1 MASSSSTSTDSS
13 LLSKLESCNS
23 TTPIFSLFSSYLRPL
38 SDLKNPHDKTLIR
51 SLAKKFLSF
60 LNKSLSILPKR
71 ISNANAHS
79 KDEKLVSELF
89 DVYRLCLNCL
99 DLVSSQLAGKPYSI
113 QLQRMRLV
121 RCLEAWEKY
130 EDTESEGVRVL
141 EGLRSVDFDG
151 KSCDA
156 EFALVFVEVV
166 VVMVKCAAMRQRKDG
181 EVYRRVLGLVEEA
194 RHWFRVLDA
203 NAYEKLHRVLVSYL
217 GKCTHFLVGELM
229 HFNGNFVSEFCLA
242 TMTEYAKASMKNQI
256 YKFSRWICASLF
268 SLKENKHS
276 VIIEIILCVL
286 DSVASHCKVELG
298 NSGIELVELV
308 SYCAYK
314 CRATCTFFCGTVA
327 GHLDNIAGDLPQV
340 MTPVDLILRLYAAGL
355 YFTNYGTGGDLTSSR
370 GAKKEFAIRILLNDE
385 DRLHKLATLLGSL
398 GSYFSVCCKENCV
411 SSRVEYEGSFSQI
424 CLPTNSNHEAST
436 ITLMQKNREDFMLSY
451 LNALKFLCQPLAEQ
465 INSEKKEIVSE
476 IESTPGHE
484 QLCSIQ
490 DAFYQLSDAF
500 LFWHSYTSER
510 DKDGFDDNKTVLTVT
525 VAAFIL
531 SIRTNCK
538 MKKSSRLIKNIIASE
553 WIEPQGLKYVY
564 ASLYNIGVSLY
575 KNKQVKENFVW
586 YPFLKLLMLAAAARI
601 EYKINLLASKFQISC
616 RASWTCVVLLA
627 QLFIQKS
634 GMHKKCFPFG
644 GSPSSGSHKVK
655 KVIVESLEIGLLLH
669 LFRVLPGPMP
679 LVKNWVKI
687 VCKLRENV
695 DVEMLLHLY
704 TNDMY
709 EDICRRE
716 TLLCHLLAVAYCLRA
731 LCTQEAE
738 PNSKQ
743 VIKDID
749 SALNQWLTISICSTN
764 DECNIVTENT
774 MLLLYNVGDLLS
786 VKGCMEIHNVLYK
799 LMIRFLKWKNV
810 PLEKCLSIFWE
821 SRRLSHALCISPVN
835 EGFLMNLAEQC
846 GEISKSIDFW
856 VCCLKESQ
864 PLVVGFQQNLSLL
877 FADICES
884 PNQPYITIA
893 DVKEAA
899 SELIS
904 SVSLPPRSVFL
915 VGYLYYDLCERL
927 TAKGQLFEALSY
939 AKEAHRL
946 RTQLFQEKFSYS
958 SDRQV
963 EKHEAGDLMQKLT
976 YACKDFQVTRSI
988 TSQVWSFDVTSWNV
1002 DDCYLSPWNVLQCYL
1017 ESTLQVGIVHEL
1029 VGNGTEAESF
1039 LLWGK
1044 SISYLQSLPLFIVA
1058 FSSVLGKL
1066 YRKKQHWD
1074 LAEKELKSAKQILV
1088 ESGKNFSCSKC
1099 RLMLEVTVDQ
1109 QLGDLSRSLFDGAT
1123 GNTSMERLSHAE
1135 NIYKSALDKLNLSEW
1150 KNSISFPEGE
1160 SSENTMEILTRD
1172 GSVAKM
1178 EGKKSRKL
1186 KNAPTTLLKDQSLI
1200 PESNSRIT
1208 RSKYRSS
1215 QNQCV
1220 NGSIE
1225 VQAGLSKHTKG
1236 NTSSDFSNPL
1246 SQRESVLETKSCIV
1260 DTGCEA
1266 TCICNKMK
1274 CWKCLRV
1281 EVIESGL
1288 LDNFVHIKWEFIR
1301 RRLSL
1306 RVLTGIGKC
1315 LGNHDQVHEAHEII
1329 SQSLSVLFSGNS
1341 FCHTHSSLPPTFLL
1355 DLIGKEY
1362 SGDVFAVERAAVLYN
1377 ICWLS
1382 LKDYHSTKTRNICC
1396 DLSHIQLQKI
1406 VPWLMIA
1413 FVLCREV
1420 PILFQKVSRLLAVV
1434 FIFSSS
1440 SKLFSLSSSC
1450 KVLSE
1455 SHWASFFHQASL
1467 GTHLNYQFLS
1477 NISCRY
1483 KGQLLLDVEST
1494 HVTSSSHI
1502 GAETSNLLS
1511 FAPESMK
1518 DLEQFV
1524 KDFFV
1529 GLPCATV
1536 MCVTLLEGAYASL
1549 LQELLLF
1556 PSPVHAWML
1565 LSRLNSKSQ
1574 PIVVLL
1580 PVNTV
1585 LEEASDDDNNANFGF
1600 EELYESNDCGKHW
1613 HCPWGSTVV
1622 DDVAPAFQSILK
1634 ESYLMSF
1641 PQDTERNR
1649 SLWWMQRKKLD
1660 HRLGELLRKVEDS
1673 WLGHWKYMFLGE
1685 WSNCKNLDKILK
1697 KLARDLKIK
1706 CKVDVNESLLRVVL
1720 GGLKSGYKRE
1730 ENMAQLFSKKGCCI
1744 GTFGYY
1750 DNNNCRRSSK
1760 VSNGVDKLSEL
1771 AFQLIDEALKE
1782 LEAEES
1788 VNREPT
1794 ILVLDCEVQMLPWEN
1809 IPILRKEEV
1818 YRMPSV
1824 GSIFVALERIHHQE
1838 QVRKLVATFP
1848 KIDPLDAFY
1857 LLNPSG
1863 DLSYTQVKFEDWF
1876 RDQNLEG
1883 KAGSAPTAEELA
1895 VALKNHDLYIYFGH
1909 GSGSQYIKWHH
1920 VQKLEKCAA
1929 TLLMGCSSGSL
1940 SLNGCYAPSG
1950 TPLSYLQA
1958 GSPVIFA
1965 NLWDVTDKD
1974 IDRFA
1979 KAMLDGWLRERSNV
1993 SVDSDQSISVVEEHD
2008 PKNET
2013 GKGNKKKISRKKPPE
2028 SSGNGTCKSGHDH
2041 RPKLGSFMG
2050 QARNACQ
2057 LPFLIGASPVC
2068 YGVPTGIRRKTS
2080 L

>member
-13 LLSKLESCNS
+13 LLSKLES
-23 TTPIFSLFSSYLRPL
+23 FGVQALL
-38 SDLKNPHDKTLIR
+38 
-51 SLAKKFLSF
+51 
-60 LNKSLSILPKR
+60 
-71 ISNANAHS
+71 HS
-79 KDEKLVSELF
+79 AAEDEVSAL
-89 DVYRLCLNCL
+89 L
-99 DLVSSQLAGKPYSI
+99 G
-113 QLQRMRLV
+113 
-121 RCLEAWEKY
+121 
-130 EDTESEGVRVL
+130 
-141 EGLRSVDFDG
+141 GLG
-151 KSCDA
+151 
-156 EFALVFVEVV
+156 EVV

-203 NAYEKLHRVLVSYL
+203 NAFEKLHRVLVSYL
-217 GKCTHFLVGELM
+217 GKCTHFLVGELV

-308 SYCAYK
+308 SYCANK

-370 GAKKEFAIRILLNDE
+370 GAKKEFAIRILLNDG

-476 IESTPGHE
+476 IETTPGHE

-500 LFWHSYTSER
+500 LFWHRQVNSDVPYQHLFAFMAINGAICAPKEFYYTSER

-538 MKKSSRLIKNIIASE
+538 MKVVFLLCDFKMAEIWSVDANFVFKSSRLIKNIIASE

-575 KNKQVKENFVW
+575 KNKQVKE
-586 YPFLKLLMLAAAARI
+586 
-601 EYKINLLASKFQISC
+601 ASKAFKLCC
-616 RASWTCVVLLA
+616 RASWTCVVLLCK
-627 QLFIQKS
+627 LFIQKS
-634 GMHKKCFPFG
+634 E
-644 GSPSSGSHKVK
+644 GSLHDLSEGAIVDFVNEACTRSAFLLEVLHQSGSHEMK
-655 KVIVESLEIGLLLH
+655 KVIVESLENWSVAGN

-695 DVEMLLHLY
+695 DVEDVAPSLYSLLSSSGIVSKKTLGIILEQELHAYEEMNPLGPELCQRRQMKIISILLQNVY
-704 TNDMY
+704 NTEDSGLQKSRILLKKARTLRAMGREFLKDCIHCLSEAISFMSLKQNDMY
-709 EDICRRE
+709 EDICRSE

-864 PLVVGFQQNLSLL
+864 PLLVGFQQNLSLL

-899 SELIS
+899 SELMS
-904 SVSLPPRSVFL
+904 RVPLPPRSVFL

-1044 SISYLQSLPLFIVA
+1044 SISCLQSLPLFIVA

-1074 LAEKELKSAKQILV
+1074 LAEKELESANQILV
-1088 ESGKNFSCSKC
+1088 ESSKNFSCSK
-1099 RLMLEVTVDQ
+1099 VQIDA
-1109 QLGDLSRSLFDGAT
+1109 G
-1123 GNTSMERLSHAE
+1123 
-1135 NIYKSALDKLNLSEW
+1135 
-1150 KNSISFPEGE
+1150 
-1160 SSENTMEILTRD
+1160 NTMEILTRD

-1382 LKDYHSTKTRNICC
+1382 LKDYHSKKTSPNSSFISLFCEQLIPLPFAWFILLSRNICC

-1434 FIFSSS
+1434 FILSSS

-1467 GTHLNYQFLS
+1467 GSHLNYQFLS

-1585 LEEASDDDNNANFGF
+1585 LEEASDDDDNANFGF

-1720 GGLKSGYKRE
+1720 GGHHPRCQME
-1730 ENMAQLFSKKGCCI
+1730 F
-1744 GTFGYY
+1744 
-1750 DNNNCRRSSK
+1750 
-1760 VSNGVDKLSEL
+1760 DKLSEL

-1794 ILVLDCEVQMLPWEN
+1794 ILVLDCDVQMLPWEN
-1809 IPILRKEEV
+1809 IPILRKQEV

-1848 KIDPLDAFY
+1848 KIDPMDAFY

-2013 GKGNKKKISRKKPPE
+2013 GKGNKKKTSRKKPPE
-2028 SSGNGTCKSGHDH
+2028 SSDNGTCKSGHDH

>member
-1 MASSSSTSTDSS
+1 
-13 LLSKLESCNS
+13 
-23 TTPIFSLFSSYLRPL
+23 
-38 SDLKNPHDKTLIR
+38 
-51 SLAKKFLSF
+51 
-60 LNKSLSILPKR
+60 
-71 ISNANAHS
+71 
-79 KDEKLVSELF
+79 
-89 DVYRLCLNCL
+89 
-99 DLVSSQLAGKPYSI
+99 
-113 QLQRMRLV
+113 
-121 RCLEAWEKY
+121 
-130 EDTESEGVRVL
+130 
-141 EGLRSVDFDG
+141 
-151 KSCDA
+151 
-156 EFALVFVEVV
+156 
-166 VVMVKCAAMRQRKDG
+166 
-181 EVYRRVLGLVEEA
+181 
-194 RHWFRVLDA
+194 
-203 NAYEKLHRVLVSYL
+203 
-217 GKCTHFLVGELM
+217 
-229 HFNGNFVSEFCLA
+229 
-242 TMTEYAKASMKNQI
+242 
-256 YKFSRWICASLF
+256 
-268 SLKENKHS
+268 
-276 VIIEIILCVL
+276 
-286 DSVASHCKVELG
+286 
-298 NSGIELVELV
+298 
-308 SYCAYK
+308 
-314 CRATCTFFCGTVA
+314 
-327 GHLDNIAGDLPQV
+327 
-340 MTPVDLILRLYAAGL
+340 MTPTDLILRLYAAGL
-355 YFTNYGTGGDLTSSR
+355 YFTNYGVNCTGGDLTSSR
-370 GAKKEFAIRILLNDE
+370 GAKKEFAIRILLNDG
-385 DRLHKLATLLGSL
+385 DRLYKLATLLGSL
-398 GSYFSVCCKENCV
+398 GRHFSVSCKENV
-411 SSRVEYEGSFSQI
+411 SSRFEYEDSFSQI
-424 CLPTNSNHEAST
+424 CLQTNSNHEAS
-436 ITLMQKNREDFMLSY
+436 ITLMQKIGEDYMLSY
-451 LNALKFLCQPLAEQ
+451 LNALKFLCHPLAEL

-476 IESTPGHE
+476 IETIPGHE
-484 QLCSIQ
+484 QLSIIQ
-490 DAFYQLSDAF
+490 DAFYQLSGAF
-500 LFWHSYTSER
+500 LFWQSYASER
-510 DKDGFDDNKTVLTVT
+510 DKHGFDDNKIVITVA

-553 WIEPQGLKYVY
+553 WIEPQGLKYIY

-575 KNKQVKENFVW
+575 RNKQLKEASEA
-586 YPFLKLLMLAAAARI
+586 LKLC
-601 EYKINLLASKFQISC
+601 C
-616 RASWTCVVLLA
+616 RASWTCAVL
-627 QLFIQKS
+627 QCKMFIQKS
-634 GMHKKCFPFG
+634 E
-644 GSPSSGSHKVK
+644 GSLHDLSEGAIVDFVNEACTRSAFLLEVLHQSNSHKMK
-655 KVIVESLEIGLLLH
+655 KVIVQSLENWSVVYT
-669 LFRVLPGPMP
+669 LFRRLPGPML

-695 DVEMLLHLY
+695 DVEDAAPSLYSLLSSSETLSEKTLGIILEQELHAYEELNPLGPELCQRRQMKIISILLQNVY
-704 TNDMY
+704 DTEDSGLQKSRILLKKARTLRAVGREGLKDCIQCLSEAIFFMNGIS
-709 EDICRRE
+709 EDICRRG

-749 SALNQWLTISICSTN
+749 SALNQWLSISICSTI

-774 MLLLYNVGDLLS
+774 MLLLYNVVDLLS
-786 VKGCMEIHNVLYK
+786 MKGCTEFHHRLYK

-810 PLEKCLSIFWE
+810 PLEKCVYILWE

-835 EGFLMNLAEQC
+835 EAFLINLAEQC

-856 VCCLKESQ
+856 IRCLKESQ
-864 PLVVGFQQNLSLL
+864 PLLVGFQQSLTLL
-877 FADICES
+877 FADIRES
-884 PNQPYITIA
+884 LDQPYITIA
-893 DVKEAA
+893 DVKDA
-899 SELIS
+899 
-904 SVSLPPRSVFL
+904 VSDLTSRLPLPPRSLFL
-915 VGYLYYDLCERL
+915 VGYLYYDLSERL
-927 TAKGQLFEALSY
+927 AAKGQLFEALSH

-946 RTQLFQEKFSYS
+946 RTELFQEIFSYS
-958 SDRQV
+958 SDRHVQ
-963 EKHEAGDLMQKLT
+963 KYEAGDLMQKLT
-976 YACKDFQVTRSI
+976 YAFKDFHVTRSI
-988 TSQVWSFDVTSWNV
+988 TSQVWSFDVTLWNV

-1017 ESTLQVGIVHEL
+1017 ESTLQVGIILEL
-1029 VGNGTEAESF
+1029 VGNGIEAESF
-1039 LLWGK
+1039 FLWGK
-1044 SISYLQSLPLFIVA
+1044 SISCLQSLPLFIVA

-1066 YRKKQHWD
+1066 YRKKQLWD
-1074 LAEKELKSAKQILV
+1074 LAEKELKSAKHILE
-1088 ESGKNFSCSKC
+1088 ESSKNFSCSKC

-1109 QLGDLSRSLFDGAT
+1109 QLGDLSRSLCDGAA
-1123 GNTSMERLSHAE
+1123 GNSLMERLSNAE
-1135 NIYKSALDKLNLSEW
+1135 NIYKSALEKLNLSEW
-1150 KNSISFPEGE
+1150 KNSISCPDGE
-1160 SSENTMEILTRD
+1160 SVESIFLKRPFGQNDEHVATNKYSDSSVYYPDTKEILTRD

-1178 EGKKSRKL
+1178 EGKTSRKL
-1186 KNAPTTLLKDQSLI
+1186 KNAPKAFLKDQPLI

-1220 NGSIE
+1220 NGSSE
-1225 VQAGLSKHTKG
+1225 VQAGLSKHTID
-1236 NTSSDFSNPL
+1236 NTSSDFINPL
-1246 SQRESVLETKSCIV
+1246 SQRESVLERKSCIV
-1260 DTGCEA
+1260 NTGCEA

-1274 CWKCLRV
+1274 CWRCLSV

-1288 LDNFVHIKWEFIR
+1288 LDNFVHMKWEFIR

-1306 RVLTGIGKC
+1306 SVLTGIGKC
-1315 LGNHDQVHEAHEII
+1315 LGNRDQIHEAHEII
-1329 SQSLSVLFSGNS
+1329 LQSLSVLFSRNS
-1341 FCHTHSSLPPTFLL
+1341 FCHAHSSLSPKFLL
-1355 DLIGKEY
+1355 DLIGKEF
-1362 SGDVFAVERAAVLYN
+1362 SGDVFAVERAAILYN

-1382 LKDYHSTKTRNICC
+1382 LKDYHSKKTRHSCC
-1396 DLSHIQLQKI
+1396 DLSNIQLQKI

-1434 FIFSSS
+1434 FILSSS

-1455 SHWASFFHQASL
+1455 GHWASFFHQASL
-1467 GTHLNYQFLS
+1467 GTHLNCQFLS
-1477 NISCRY
+1477 NMTWRY
-1483 KGQLLLDVEST
+1483 KGQHLLDAEST
-1494 HVTSSSHI
+1494 HVTSSLNLWTES
-1502 GAETSNLLS
+1502 SNSLS
-1511 FAPESMK
+1511 FAPESIK
-1518 DLEQFV
+1518 NLEQFV

-1536 MCVTLLEGAYASL
+1536 ICVTLLGGAYASL
-1549 LQELLLF
+1549 LQELLLY
-1556 PSPVHAWML
+1556 PSWVHAWML
-1565 LSRLNSKSQ
+1565 FSRLNSKSQ

-1580 PVNTV
+1580 PVNTI
-1585 LEEASDDDNNANFGF
+1585 LEEASDDGVNANFGF
-1600 EELYESNDCGKHW
+1600 EELYESKDCGKHW

-1660 HRLGELLRKVEDS
+1660 QRLGELLRKVEDS

-1685 WSNCKNLDKILK
+1685 WSNCKNMDRILK
-1697 KLARDLKIK
+1697 KLARDLKSK

-1744 GTFGYY
+1744 GTFGYS
-1750 DNNNCRRSSK
+1750 DNNNQRASSK
-1760 VSNGVDKLSEL
+1760 ESNGVEKLSEL

-1788 VNREPT
+1788 VNREPA

-1809 IPILRKEEV
+1809 IPILRNQEV

-1824 GSIFVALERIHHQE
+1824 GSIFAALERIHHQE

-1848 KIDPLDAFY
+1848 SIDPLDAYY

-1863 DLSYTQVKFEDWF
+1863 DLSYTQVQFEDWF
-1876 RDQNLEG
+1876 RDQNLKG
-1883 KAGSAPTAEELA
+1883 KAGSPPTAEELA
-1895 VALKNHDLYIYFGH
+1895 VALKNYDLYIYFGH

-1979 KAMLDGWLRERSNV
+1979 KAMLDGWLRERLNV
-1993 SVDSDQSISVVEEHD
+1993 SVDSEQTILVGEEHD
-2008 PKNET
+2008 AKNRR
-2013 GKGNKKKISRKKPPE
+2013 GKGIKKKTSRNKSPD
-2028 SSGNGTCKSGHDH
+2028 SLDNGTFKNSCDS

-2050 QARNACQ
+2050 SARDACQ